1 MKKRKNA
8 FITSFFERKTR
19 PGILTPSVP
28 PSIPPS
34 LSNVVSSQ
42 TIDDETRENLQLQPS
57 VTKDG
62 SSNPSSKALHFVRLT
77 QYDALS
83 LPQDPGKRRRIN
95 DYHVD
100 DRQMVRREYIRRG
113 PCQPHD
119 HNFPQTAFGEERKMR
134 RFNPEW
140 FKQHGDW
147 IEYSVE
153 LDAAFCF
160 FCYLFKDETYS
171 GGKAFV
177 SGGFNTWS
185 KPQSLKKH
193 LGTSHASSH
202 NEAIRSFCR
211 FKNQKASISYGL
223 SKQSSLVK
231 GEYRLRLETSIGA
244 LRYLMQQGLPARGH
258 NESETSLNRGNF
270 LELLKCFANRD
281 AEVKKV
287 VLENAPQ
294 NCQMICPDVQK
305 DIINCF
311 ANLTTKMLLEE
322 LDGDLFSILADESAD
337 IVDKEQLALCLR
349 YVNKKGEVK
358 ERFLGIVF
366 LEDTSSLTIKT
377 KIQSLLMFQSLS
389 WSRVRGQGYDG
400 ASNMQGSI
408 NGLKA
413 LILKESPCAYY
424 IHCFAHQLQL
434 TLIAV
439 AKKNKFCGWLFD
451 MLAILLNLVGGS
463 PKRIVVLRKKQ
474 AEHLLEALESGECES
489 GKGLNQE
496 LGLSRPGDTRWSS
509 HFKTISNVLAL
520 YPSII
525 DVLDAIRKID
535 GSDGFKV
542 DAVMVG
548 LESFDFVFIAHL
560 LVAIFGYT
568 NQLNMALQKREQDIV
583 NAMTFVDVTRGQL
596 QKMRNSGWDAL
607 VEKISSF
614 CTKYDIVVLD
624 MDEMYVRP
632 GKSKRGVSQV
642 TNLHH
647 FRVEVFLNVLDHQL
661 QEIDNRFNEVSKE
674 LLICMSCFCPDDGF
688 SSFDP
693 KKLVR
698 LAEFYPN
705 EFSSSDLNYFEYE
718 LENFI
723 VDIRNDVRFSRIK
736 NLNDLSMKHVETEK
750 DRLHSKVYLLLKLVL
765 LLPVATASVERT
777 FSAMTF
783 IKNKLRNSMGDQL
796 LNDCLVTF

>member
-1 MKKRKNA
+1 MKKKKDA
-8 FITSFFERKTR
+8 SITSFFERKTR
-19 PGILTPSVP
+19 PGFLTPSVS

-34 LSNVVSSQ
+34 LPNVVSSQ
-42 TIDDETRENLQLQPS
+42 TVDDETRENLQRQPS

-211 FKNQKASISYGL
+211 FNNQKASISYGL

-244 LRYLMQQGLPARGH
+244 LRYIMQQGLPARGH
-258 NESETSLNRGNF
+258 NESETS
-270 LELLKCFANRD
+270 A
-281 AEVKKV
+281 
-287 VLENAPQ
+287 
-294 NCQMICPDVQK
+294 DV
-305 DIINCF
+305 
-311 ANLTTKMLLEE
+311 
-322 LDGDLFSILADESAD
+322 
-337 IVDKEQLALCLR
+337 VDKEQLALCLR

-377 KIQSLLMFQSLS
+377 TIQSLLMFHSLS
-389 WSRVRGQGYDG
+389 WSRVRGQGFDG

-434 TLIAV
+434 TLVAV
-439 AKKNKFCGWLFD
+439 AKKNKCCGWLFD

-463 PKRIVVLRKKQ
+463 PKRMAVLRKKQ

-525 DVLDAIRKID
+525 DVLDVIGKID

-568 NQLNMALQKREQDIV
+568 NQLNMALQRREQDIV

-607 VEKISSF
+607 MEKVSSF
-614 CTKYDIVVLD
+614 CTKYGIVVLD

-723 VDIRNDVRFSRIK
+723 VDIRNDVRFSKIK
-736 NLNDLSMKHVETEK
+736 NLNDLSMKLVETEK

-796 LNDCLVTF
+796 LNDCLVTFLERDLFVNVNDEDVIEDFEIMKPRRQYVSKKVL